1 MLDESFKNRQMMLQ
15 KSEECVSAIR
25 EIVETKRL
33 INPEKK
39 TNTYFYIKGDH
50 HFDTYLRKNGKA
62 LMNAG
67 CENLESIIAILND
80 RSIWDSDLIF
90 TTYNVI
96 LFEKKK

>member
-1 MLDESFKNRQMMLQ
+1 MMLQ

-25 EIVETKRL
+25 EIVETTRL

-67 CENLESIIAILND
+67 ARIWKALL
-80 RSIWDSDLIF
+80 RSLMIEVSGIQ
-90 TTYNVI
+90 I
-96 LFEKKK
+96 